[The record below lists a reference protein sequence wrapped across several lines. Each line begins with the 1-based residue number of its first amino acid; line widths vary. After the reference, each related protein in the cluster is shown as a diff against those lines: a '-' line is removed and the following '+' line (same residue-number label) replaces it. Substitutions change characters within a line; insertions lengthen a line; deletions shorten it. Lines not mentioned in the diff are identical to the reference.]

1 MNDLS
6 EILEGNTFSL
16 EYKSRMEYEEDRK
29 VQEMTQAFHE
39 VAPIMDKITH
49 QP

>member
-16 EYKSRMEYEEDRK
+16 EYKSRMEYEETGRCK
-29 VQEMTQAFHE
+29 
-39 VAPIMDKITH
+39 K
-49 QP
+49 